1 LTLPTIKAPAL
12 PSGLLQLSA
21 SFPAMQHNERATELA
36 LIDMTT
42 AMQSGNWF
50 RSLFRRVANFGKLY
64 RIDTSNVLE
73 EFRQALQQHYVVAP
87 PDRVNAIL
95 ALDPYRSMASADLDD
110 KTYLSALCESLK
122 VDALMFYSLASQGRV
137 DNRFQFK
144 ITTLLFEK
152 ATEAKWLNEGVMGYA
167 QQQGKI
173 LNWPLVVGLAVA
185 GFLIIIGIVRYVV
198 QGTGALRVIIQQ
210 DEDEKKA
217 IFAIMISK
225 KAHKDLTAV
234 KSKLLKA
241 TYKYERKAKFANT
254 YERYLVLDDILFER
268 LHVGQYYV
276 YLYGLIPDGRGGQ
289 MDNYQATQKATIEQN
304 CQQEVLF
311 DLRPTTRQVDIQ
323 VFSGEEAIVGAEVS
337 IKGQGESRYIKEPTG
352 TSFHLPVGTHTV
364 LIHHEKK
371 LFTKEINIPNLKT
384 DYHFGVDLPPA
395 PALDEAQATP
405 ASLESQE
412 NISPP

>member
-1 LTLPTIKAPAL
+1 
-12 PSGLLQLSA
+12 
-21 SFPAMQHNERATELA
+21 
-36 LIDMTT
+36 
-42 AMQSGNWF
+42 
-50 RSLFRRVANFGKLY
+50 
-64 RIDTSNVLE
+64 
-73 EFRQALQQHYVVAP
+73 
-87 PDRVNAIL
+87 
-95 ALDPYRSMASADLDD
+95 
-110 KTYLSALCESLK
+110 
-122 VDALMFYSLASQGRV
+122 
-137 DNRFQFK
+137 
-144 ITTLLFEK
+144 
-152 ATEAKWLNEGVMGYA
+152 MGYA

-198 QGTGALRVIIQQ
+198 QGTGDLRVIIQQ

-217 IFAIMISK
+217 IFAIMICK
-225 KAHKDLTAV
+225 KANKDLTAV
-234 KSKLLKA
+234 KSKLLKKA
-241 TYKYERKAKFANT
+241 DQRLANYKYEGKVKFT
-254 YERYLVLDDILFER
+254 QKYKRYLVLDDTLFER

-289 MDNYQATQKATIEQN
+289 MDTYQATQKVTIEQN

-371 LFTKEINIPNLKT
+371 LFTKEINIPNLKKR
-384 DYHFGVDLPPA
+384 LP
-395 PALDEAQATP
+395 LRR
-405 ASLESQE
+405 
-412 NISPP
+412 